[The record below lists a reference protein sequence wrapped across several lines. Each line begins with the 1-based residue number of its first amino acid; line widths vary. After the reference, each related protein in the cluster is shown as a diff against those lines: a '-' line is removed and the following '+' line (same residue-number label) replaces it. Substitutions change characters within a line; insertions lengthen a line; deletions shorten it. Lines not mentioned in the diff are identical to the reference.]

1 MRIYFAGAESP
12 SHLKLLRNAGVER
25 VAINVT
31 HQINRMPKSAD
42 WSLQDAYPA
51 PLEVCLYPN
60 PADDDWDRYRAF
72 LDAQPGA
79 SMIVGPTGIEW
90 EDLEGFIPLWD
101 GSVKMVNGLCER
113 WPIVAASEKPLRT
126 AESLRRLK
134 TAAMHHGT
142 RLVAVGATRSLLKG
156 RWEAAVVS
164 SWQSPQRYGETQV
177 WDGRELHRYGAD
189 QKAEVRHRHRADIE
203 RLGVDPDAVEADD
216 KKAVLTLAVKSWLAL
231 EKSTQAPEDGDVVAM
246 SPETHPGDSQD
257 QHPARLP
264 MPVARVRHER
274 LRTVLPVMDVEA
286 VTETSPDLIDGE
298 TGELVEVDTG
308 RTKIRIRG
316 ETMRVCDTCMLAQ
329 NCPGFEVHTT
339 CAYSIPI
346 VARTKDDLVG
356 IMDGMVEMQAQRIM
370 FARFAEE
377 IEGQGLDPAVGAEMD
392 RLFKIMATKKD
403 ILDERDVFR
412 LEMEARGSAG
422 AISRIFGESA
432 GVQLRQLSTPLGA
445 DRVID
450 VLDRVDR

>member
-1 MRIYFAGAESP
+1 MKVYFAGAESP
-12 SHLKLLRNAGVER
+12 SHLKLLRTAGVER

-31 HQINRMPKSAD
+31 HQITRMPKSAD

-51 PLEVCLYPN
+51 PLDVCLYPN
-60 PADDDWDRYRAF
+60 PTDDDWDRYRAF

-79 SMIVGPTGIEW
+79 KMIIGPTGIEW
-90 EDLEGFIPLWD
+90 SDLEGFMPLWD
-101 GSVKMVNGLCER
+101 GNVKLIAGLCDR
-113 WPIVAASEKPLRT
+113 WPTVAASERVLKA

-134 TAAMHHGT
+134 TAAMQHRT
-142 RLVAVGATRSLLKG
+142 RLVAVGGNRSLLKG

-164 SWQSPQRYGETQV
+164 AWQGPQRYGETQV

-189 QKAEVRHRHRADIE
+189 QKDEVRHRHRADIE

-216 KKAVLTLAVKSWLAL
+216 KKAVLTLAVKSWLAF
-231 EKSTQAPEDGDVVAM
+231 EESTNPPEDGQVVTI
-246 SPETHPGDSQD
+246 SPEGHPGDSLD
-257 QHPARLP
+257 SHPARLP
-264 MPVARVRHER
+264 IPVVRTRHER
-274 LRTVLPVMDVEA
+274 LRSVLPVVGIEA
-286 VTETSPDLIDGE
+286 VTETDPDTIDSE
-298 TGELVEVDTG
+298 TGEAAEIDTG
-308 RTKIRIRG
+308 RTRIRVRG
-316 ETMRVCDTCMLAQ
+316 ETMRICDTCMLAT

-356 IMDGMVEMQAQRIM
+356 IMDAVVEIQTQRIL

-377 IEGQGLDPAVGAEMD
+377 IEGQGLDPAVGMEMD

-403 ILDERDVFR
+403 ILDDRDILR
-412 LEMEARGSAG
+412 LELEAKGSAG
-422 AISRIFGESA
+422 AISRIFGADA
-432 GVQLRQLSTPLGA
+432 GVQLRQLTAPLGA

-450 VLDRVDR
+450 VLDGSVK